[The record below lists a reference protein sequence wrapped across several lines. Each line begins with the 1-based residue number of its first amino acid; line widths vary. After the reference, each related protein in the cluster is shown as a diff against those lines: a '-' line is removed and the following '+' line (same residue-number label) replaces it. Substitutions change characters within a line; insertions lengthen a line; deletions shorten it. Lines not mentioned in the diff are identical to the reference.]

1 MPHVVYFF
9 IGALHRDFLFLLY
22 FLVSFYNYNFH
33 YIIIFNNPRDTLGL
47 LTLAEQP
54 LPGKNKKKKT
64 KQKKKQL
71 LKPTQHAMVFASCLN
86 AVSENL

>member
-9 IGALHRDFLFLLY
+9 IGVLHCDFLFLL
-22 FLVSFYNYNFH
+22 LVLVFFYIYNFH

-47 LTLAEQP
+47 LTLVEQP
-54 LPGKNKKKKT
+54 LPEKKKT
-64 KQKKKQL
+64 NKQKKKL